1 MSGANASGYLESR
14 TMKTEIPSVK
24 MVAIADDE
32 AGQRIDNF
40 LRTQLKGVPKSM
52 IYRILRKGEVRV
64 NKKRVKPEYKL
75 EAGDEVRIPPVRV
88 SEKEEE
94 AVSPHLQ
101 KVAALADVI
110 LYEDD
115 HILVLN
121 KPSGTAVHG
130 GSGLSFG
137 VIEGLRALRP
147 EARFLE
153 LVHRLDRDTSGV
165 LLVAKKRSALRSLHE
180 QLRDKG
186 MQKDYLALVR
196 GQWQS
201 HTKVVQAPLLKNIL
215 QSGERIVRVN
225 QEGKPSETRFK
236 VEERYTHATLVRCSP
251 VTGRTHQIRVH
262 TQYAGHP
269 IAFDDRYGDR
279 EFDKQLAGT
288 GLNRLFLH
296 AAALKF
302 THPGSGEIMR
312 IEAPLDNQLKRC
324 LQVLR
329 NAKGPRSGSGFEPP
343 GKPGENFILLLLI
356 KNVAQFRPRFCFQ
369 LILRVLRRPHF
380 MHFCEGVV
388 NGFRR
393 EELILSAAVNKHRFC
408 RGNAGDIGNIEASG

>member
-1 MSGANASGYLESR
+1 
-14 TMKTEIPSVK
+14 MKTNNPAVQFITIS
-24 MVAIADDE
+24 DDE

-40 LRTQLKGVPKSM
+40 LLARLKGVPKSM
-52 IYRILRKGEVRV
+52 IYRIVRKGEVRV
-64 NKKRVKPEYKL
+64 NKGRIKVEYKL
-75 EAGDEVRIPPVRV
+75 VAGDVVRVPPVRV
-88 SEKEEE
+88 AEREE
-94 AVSPHLQ
+94 APVSAKLD
-101 KVAALADVI
+101 KVAALADCI

-115 HILVLN
+115 HLLILN

-180 QLRDKG
+180 QLRLKG

-201 HTKVVQAPLLKNIL
+201 HCKAVQAPLLKNIL

-225 QEGKPSETRFK
+225 SEGKPSETRFK
-236 VEERYTHATLVRCSP
+236 VEERYEFATLVKASP
-251 VTGRTHQIRVH
+251 ITGRTHQIRVH
-262 TQYAGHP
+262 TLHAGHP

-279 EFDKQLAGT
+279 EFDRQLAGT
-288 GLNRLFLH
+288 GLKRLFLH
-296 AAALKF
+296 AAALRF
-302 THPGSGEIMR
+302 EHPATGETMR
-312 IEAPLDNQLKRC
+312 IEAPMDEELRHC

-329 NAKGPRSGSGFEPP
+329 RQAAK
-343 GKPGENFILLLLI
+343 
-356 KNVAQFRPRFCFQ
+356 
-369 LILRVLRRPHF
+369 
-380 MHFCEGVV
+380 
-388 NGFRR
+388 
-393 EELILSAAVNKHRFC
+393 
-408 RGNAGDIGNIEASG
+408 

>member
-1 MSGANASGYLESR
+1 
-14 TMKTEIPSVK
+14 MKTESPSVK
-24 MVAIADDE
+24 IVAISDEE

-52 IYRILRKGEVRV
+52 IYRIIRKGEVRV
-64 NKKRVKPEYKL
+64 NKKRIKPEYKL
-75 EAGDEVRIPPVRV
+75 ENGDEVRVPPVRV
-88 SEKEEE
+88 AEREED
-94 AVSPHLQ
+94 AVSPHLN
-101 KVAALADVI
+101 KVAKLSEVI

-147 EARFLE
+147 DARFLE

-180 QLRDKG
+180 QLRNKG

-201 HTKVVQAPLLKNIL
+201 HVKVVQAPLLKNIL

-225 QEGKPSETRFK
+225 SEGKPSETRFK
-236 VEERYTHATLVRCSP
+236 VEERYAQATLVRCSP

-262 TQYAGHP
+262 TLHAGHP

-279 EFDKQLAGT
+279 EFDKQLVGT
-288 GLNRLFLH
+288 GLDRLFLH

-302 THPGSGEIMR
+302 EHPASGETIR
-312 IEAPLDNQLKRC
+312 IEAPLDDKLKRC
-324 LQVLR
+324 LTVLR
-329 NAKGPRSGSGFEPP
+329 NQK
-343 GKPGENFILLLLI
+343 
-356 KNVAQFRPRFCFQ
+356 
-369 LILRVLRRPHF
+369 
-380 MHFCEGVV
+380 
-388 NGFRR
+388 
-393 EELILSAAVNKHRFC
+393 
-408 RGNAGDIGNIEASG
+408 

>member
-1 MSGANASGYLESR
+1 
-14 TMKTEIPSVK
+14 MKTDNPSVQF
-24 MVAIADDE
+24 VTISADE

-40 LRTQLKGVPKSM
+40 LHTHLKGVPKSLV
-52 IYRILRKGEVRV
+52 YRILRKGEVRI

-75 EAGDEVRIPPVRV
+75 LDGDVIRIPPVRQAERDETPV
-88 SEKEEE
+88 S
-94 AVSPHLQ
+94 ASLG
-101 KVAALADVI
+101 KVAALTECI
-110 LYEDD
+110 IYEDD
-115 HILVLN
+115 YLLVLN

-180 QLRDKG
+180 QLRLKG

-201 HTKVVQAPLLKNIL
+201 HCKAVQAPLLKNIL

-225 QEGKPSETRFK
+225 SEGKPSETRFK
-236 VEERYTHATLVRCSP
+236 IEERFEHATLVRASP

-262 TQYAGHP
+262 AQYAGHP

-279 EFDKQLAGT
+279 EFDQQLADT
-288 GLNRLFLH
+288 GLKRLFLH
-296 AAALKF
+296 AQALRF
-302 THPGSGEIMR
+302 EHPNTGETLR
-312 IEAPLDNQLKRC
+312 VEAPLDSGLRRC

-329 NAKGPRSGSGFEPP
+329 KT
-343 GKPGENFILLLLI
+343 KI
-356 KNVAQFRPRFCFQ
+356 
-369 LILRVLRRPHF
+369 
-380 MHFCEGVV
+380 
-388 NGFRR
+388 
-393 EELILSAAVNKHRFC
+393 
-408 RGNAGDIGNIEASG
+408 

>member
-1 MSGANASGYLESR
+1 
-14 TMKTEIPSVK
+14 MKNENPGVK
-24 MVAIADDE
+24 IVAISSDE

-52 IYRILRKGEVRV
+52 IYRIVRKGEVRV
-64 NKKRVKPEYKL
+64 NKKRIKPEYKL

-88 SEKEEE
+88 AEREDA

-101 KVAALADVI
+101 KVAALTDAI
-110 LYEDD
+110 LYEDE
-115 HILVLN
+115 HLLILN

-196 GQWQS
+196 GQWPS
-201 HTKVVQAPLLKNIL
+201 HIKVVQAPLLKNIL
-215 QSGERIVRVN
+215 QSGERIVRVSS
-225 QEGKPSETRFK
+225 EGKPSETRFK
-236 VEERYTHATLVRCSP
+236 VEERYGIATLVRCSP

-262 TQYAGHP
+262 TQHAGHP

-279 EFDKQLAGT
+279 DFDRQLADT
-288 GLNRLFLH
+288 GLSRLFLH
-296 AAALKF
+296 AAALRF
-302 THPGSGEIMR
+302 THPHTGETLR
-312 IEAPLDNQLKRC
+312 IEAPLDSELKHG
-324 LQVLR
+324 LAVLR
-329 NAKGPRSGSGFEPP
+329 DSS
-343 GKPGENFILLLLI
+343 
-356 KNVAQFRPRFCFQ
+356 KN
-369 LILRVLRRPHF
+369 
-380 MHFCEGVV
+380 
-388 NGFRR
+388 
-393 EELILSAAVNKHRFC
+393 
-408 RGNAGDIGNIEASG
+408 